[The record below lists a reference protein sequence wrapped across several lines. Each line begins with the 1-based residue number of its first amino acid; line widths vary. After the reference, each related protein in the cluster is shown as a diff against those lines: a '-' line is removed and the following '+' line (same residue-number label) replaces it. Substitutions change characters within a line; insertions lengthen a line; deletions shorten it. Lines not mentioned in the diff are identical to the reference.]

1 MGKNNEKC
9 PRLAFMCSGNGSNAK
24 AIVNACERGT
34 LDANPVL
41 IVSNRVSAKALEWG
55 KKYGLPSVVITNE
68 KDQLKILRDN
78 DIDWVIL
85 SGYLSIIGSDILNG
99 FKVIN
104 IHPSL
109 LPRHGG
115 RGMYGMRVH
124 EAVIAS
130 GDSITGATV
139 HMVSDEI
146 DQGKILGQSTIEVY
160 ESDTPHSL
168 SERVLDVEHKLFPK
182 VLSSI
187 LLTLP

>member
-1 MGKNNEKC
+1 M
-9 PRLAFMCSGNGSNAK
+9 
-24 AIVNACERGT
+24 
-34 LDANPVL
+34 
-41 IVSNRVSAKALEWG
+41 
-55 KKYGLPSVVITNE
+55 
-68 KDQLKILRDN
+68 
-78 DIDWVIL
+78 IL

-99 FKVIN
+99 FKVVN